1 MCMYICVCIYIIYIY
16 IYISIYISILC
27 RAVAFIITFSP
38 WMGGNGNPMF
48 NMGFFSCFSHTRLKI
63 NYGGYWVK
71 FFLDWIAVKT
81 KQATLDASSILLVP
95 TPVSPLCYQHSSVLP
110 WEGQTSCVKLP
121 MCSQLPGRA
130 AVCEG
135 RVSVPA
141 RELCSTWLGWIYE
154 ICFLLGKQIV
164 VTCLG
169 LLTLCLDKWPP
180 GEGALSSLMVNI
192 LMACYQGTFFPG
204 TNTQKN
210 PCLNCFSGWNWHCMV
225 ARCAGGSPGSG
236 EEEEVHFCHWEGK
249 KLLVWLYLLCFS

>member
-1 MCMYICVCIYIIYIY
+1 MHQ
-16 IYISIYISILC
+16 
-27 RAVAFIITFSP
+27 A
-38 WMGGNGNPMF
+38 
-48 NMGFFSCFSHTRLKI
+48 SCWCLLQCHPC
-63 NYGGYWVK
+63 
-71 FFLDWIAVKT
+71 
-81 KQATLDASSILLVP
+81 ATSTHQSCP
-95 TPVSPLCYQHSSVLP
+95 GKGKPPV
-110 WEGQTSCVKLP
+110 WSCPCL
-121 MCSQLPGRA
+121 QLPGTA

-135 RVSVPA
+135 HVSVPA

-236 EEEEVHFCHWEGK
+236 EEEEVSLKLAEVHFCHWEGK
-249 KLLVWLYLLCFS
+249 KLLVWLYLLCFSWTG

>member
-1 MCMYICVCIYIIYIY
+1 MYVYLSIDMYVYICVCIYIIYI
-16 IYISIYISILC
+16 SICISILC

-121 MCSQLPGRA
+121 VFA
-130 AVCEG
+130 APWHSCCLWG
-135 RVSVPA
+135 
-141 RELCSTWLGWIYE
+141 
-154 ICFLLGKQIV
+154 
-164 VTCLG
+164 TCLSSCSWALQHVTG
-169 LLTLCLDKWPP
+169 LNLWNL
-180 GEGALSSLMVNI
+180 
-192 LMACYQGTFFPG
+192 FP
-204 TNTQKN
+204 
-210 PCLNCFSGWNWHCMV
+210 
-225 ARCAGGSPGSG
+225 AG
-236 EEEEVHFCHWEGK
+236 
-249 KLLVWLYLLCFS
+249 